1 MIDVHSPEQRRR
13 NMAAIR
19 GKNTKPEIR
28 VRGLLHSLGYRYR
41 LYYPLLPGKP
51 DIVLPRFRA
60 VIFVHGC
67 FWHRHGC
74 RYGRVVPAT
83 RANFWEEKR
92 IATSERDKV
101 KARALRK
108 MGWKVFVIWECK
120 TRDKDTLN
128 KTLQQIITS
137 LKPASL
143 KQNFSKLRVRA

>member
-1 MIDVHSPEQRRR
+1 
-13 NMAAIR
+13 
-19 GKNTKPEIR
+19 
-28 VRGLLHSLGYRYR
+28 VRSLLHRLGCRYR

-67 FWHRHGC
+67 FWHRHNC
-74 RYGRVVPAT
+74 RHGRVVQVT
-83 RANFWEEKR
+83 RADFWEQKR
-92 IATSERDKV
+92 SATTARDKV

-128 KTLQQIITS
+128 KALQRIIIS
-137 LKPASL
+137 LKP
-143 KQNFSKLRVRA
+143 SKPKAKPLIVAG